1 MNRSGQLRMLL
12 QRLVKLALLQSAG
25 VGLAQVPACLT
36 ESMQRVDTNVAALK
50 KSLSNATFGDL
61 LGQVSLT

>member
-1 MNRSGQLRMLL
+1 MLS

-25 VGLAQVPACLT
+25 VGLAQVQVRLA
-36 ESMQRVDTNVAALK
+36 ESVQRVDTNLAALK

-61 LGQVSLT
+61 LGQLNLT